1 MNATA
6 PLYVPPPEAAAASAM
21 GRYLAAH
28 GFADYDEAWRWS
40 VRDLEAFWASVWEWF
55 AVSSARP
62 YDRVLARRS
71 MPGAQWFPGARLNYV
86 DQARRWPAD
95 RLALVA
101 RSEAGPP
108 AEWSYGELFDQ
119 VARAAAGLRQLGVQA
134 GDRVAGYLPNIP
146 EAVVAFLASASLGA
160 VWSACSPD
168 FGAQAVL
175 DRFRQIEPTVL
186 IAADRYTFKGA
197 TIDRRDVVAQ
207 LTAGLPSLKATVVLP
222 HTWPRAEPLEPTPRP
237 FDHPLW
243 ILYSSGTTGPPK
255 AIVHG
260 HGGVLLEHLKAV
272 ALHCD
277 VGGGAANIGGG
288 DRFFWFTSTGW
299 MMWNFLVG
307 GLLTGATIVL
317 YDGSPAYPDMG
328 ALWRL
333 AGETGVTY
341 FGTSAPYLQACAKA
355 GVEPAAVADVSR
367 LRAVGSTGAPLPPE
381 GFHWVYDH
389 VKADLAL
396 GSVSGGTDLCTAF
409 VGSSPTLPVHA
420 GELQCRCLGAKV
432 EAWDAGGAARI
443 GEVGELVI
451 TEPMPSMPLRF
462 WDDEGD
468 ERYRASYFATYPGVW
483 RHGDWIRIT
492 DRGTAIIY
500 GRSDA
505 TLNRGGVRMGTSEF
519 YRVVESLPEVA
530 DSLVV
535 DTGWLGQE
543 GRLRLFVVLSGGA
556 ALDERL
562 RATIVARLRADL
574 SPRHVPDAI
583 VAVAEIPRTL
593 NGKKLEVPV
602 RRILLGEPPE
612 SVVGSEAVAN
622 PGALATFVGML
633 D

>member
-1 MNATA
+1 MTA
-6 PLYVPPPEAAAASAM
+6 PLYVPPPDRAAASPM

-28 GFADYDEAWRWS
+28 GFASYDDAWRWS
-40 VRDLEAFWASVWEWF
+40 VDDLEGFWATIWDWF
-55 AVSSARP
+55 DVRASKP
-62 YDRVLARRS
+62 YDRVLGSRA
-71 MPGAQWFPGARLNYV
+71 MPGAQWFPGAELNYV
-86 DQARRWPAD
+86 DQARRWAAD
-95 RLALVA
+95 ALAIIA
-101 RSEAGPP
+101 RSETGPTVRLT
-108 AEWSYGELFDQ
+108 YGELFEQ
-119 VARAAAGLRQLGVQA
+119 VARMAAGLRTLGVQP
-134 GDRVAGYLPNIP
+134 GDRVAAYLPNVP
-146 EAVVAFLASASLGA
+146 EAVVGFLAAASLGA

-175 DRFRQIEPTVL
+175 DRFRQIEPTAL
-186 IAADRYTFKGA
+186 IAVDHYTFKGKD
-197 TIDRRDVVAQ
+197 IDRRDTVAA
-207 LTAGLPSLKATVVLP
+207 LTEGLPSLEATIVLP
-222 HTWPRAEPLEPTPRP
+222 HEWRAAESLDATPVP

-255 AIVHG
+255 PIVHS

-272 ALHCD
+272 SLHCD
-277 VGGGAANIGGG
+277 IGGAAADIGPGS
-288 DRFFWFTSTGW
+288 RFFWFTSTSW

-317 YDGSPAYPDMG
+317 YDGSPAHPDLS

-333 AGETGVTY
+333 ADETEVTY

-355 GVEPAAVADVSR
+355 GIAPSGIADLSS
-367 LRAVGSTGAPLPPE
+367 LRALGSTGAPLPPD

-396 GSVSGGTDLCTAF
+396 GSISGGTDLCTAF
-409 VGSSPTLPVHA
+409 VGSSPTLPVYP

-432 EAWDAGGAARI
+432 EAWDASGAARI
-443 GEVGELVI
+443 DEVGELVI
-451 TEPMPSMPLRF
+451 TEPMPSMPVRF
-462 WDDEGD
+462 WNDPGD
-468 ERYRASYFATYPGVW
+468 ERYRAAYFSTYPGVW

-492 DRGTAIIY
+492 ARGTAVIS

-519 YRVVESLPEVA
+519 YRVVESRPEVA

-535 DTGWLGQE
+535 DTTSLGHD
-543 GRLRLFVVLSGGA
+543 GRLHLFVVLADGA
-556 ALDERL
+556 ALDDGLRAAIVDRL
-562 RATIVARLRADL
+562 RTDL
-574 SPRHVPDAI
+574 SPRHVPDVIATI
-583 VAVAEIPRTL
+583 AEVPRTL

-612 SVVGSEAVAN
+612 AVAA
-622 PGALATFVGML
+622 PGALANPWSLAPFVEMR